1 MTVTLPNGER
11 FSVKEA
17 CDNEN
22 SAMNDHQTDR
32 RGIMIVLS
40 SPSGAGKTTLT
51 RGLLA
56 DNPDIA
62 MSVSAT
68 TRAPRPGEVDGRDY
82 FFIDKGRFS
91 DMRAEDQFL
100 EHARVFDNYYGTP
113 SGPVFDALEQ
123 GRDVLFDID
132 WQGAQQLTEAASD
145 DLIKIFILPPSLR
158 ELEKRLRS
166 RAQDSDETI
175 AKRMSK
181 SESEISHWAEYDYVI
196 VNEQV
201 DIAQAKLQ
209 TIIDAER
216 LRRKRQPWT
225 SRFVKA
231 LIDGA

>member
-1 MTVTLPNGER
+1 
-11 FSVKEA
+11 
-17 CDNEN
+17 
-22 SAMNDHQTDR
+22 MNDPQMER

-68 TRAPRPGEVDGRDY
+68 TRAPRPGEVDGQDY
-82 FFIDKGRFS
+82 FFIDKDRFS
-91 DMRAEDQFL
+91 EMRAADQFL

-113 SGPVFDALEQ
+113 SEPVFEALEQ

-181 SESEISHWAEYDYVI
+181 SEAEISHWAEYDYVI

-201 DIAQAKLQ
+201 GVAQAKLQ
-209 TIIDAER
+209 TIIEAER